1 MSPRQGV
8 RLALVLLPSVGSWTA
23 LSAQTGCPAPVPWRI
38 AELDQRFGLA
48 PLEAAD
54 AVRQAGMLWSA
65 AAGNPFLFP
74 QSDEGTP
81 IWFVYDHRQE
91 QSNERR
97 RRESELEAEGTR
109 VVEAEAQLNRMVDEL
124 GRHREVIGIL
134 EEDFQGRLVEHNR
147 TVEEWNQ
154 RGGAPPAEIIRIAEA
169 QEALDRERVQLE
181 GRTQTLN
188 DLVSQVNLET
198 ERVNQ
203 TISDLNR
210 ARDEFRNEP
219 AALAEVPAEYRE
231 TRRTLGPLVVSRTQ
245 EIRLFTFE
253 SRDDLV
259 VILARQLGYAL
270 GLESSGVEGAVM
282 APDTRP
288 SPGSGP
294 PRLDPSDEAAVRA
307 LCQGR

>member
-1 MSPRQGV
+1 MSLRRGV

-54 AVRQAGMLWSA
+54 AIRQAGMLWSA

-74 QSDEGTP
+74 QSDEGMP
-81 IWFVYDHRQE
+81 IRFVYDHRQE

-97 RRESELEAEGTR
+97 RRESELDAEGTR
-109 VVEAEAQLNRMVDEL
+109 VVQAEVQLDRMVEEL
-124 GRHREVIGIL
+124 ERHRVVIEIL
-134 EEDFQGRLVEHNR
+134 EEDFQARWDEHSR

-154 RGGAPPAEIIRIAEA
+154 RGGAPPLEIIRLAEA
-169 QEALDRERVQLE
+169 QEVLDREQVQLE

-188 DLVSQVNLET
+188 ELVSQVNLET

-203 TISDLNR
+203 MISDLNR
-210 ARDEFRNEP
+210 ARDEFRNDP
-219 AALAEVPAEYRE
+219 AAPAELPAEYRG
-231 TRRTLGPLVVSRTQ
+231 TRRTLGPLAVSRTQ
-245 EIRLFTFE
+245 EIQLFTFE

-259 VILARQLGYAL
+259 VILTRQLGYAL
-270 GLESSGVEGAVM
+270 GLGSSGVEGAIM
-282 APDTRP
+282 APGTRP
-288 SPGSGP
+288 SPGNGP